1 MEGFVLDPQEPAVV
15 SPRSPDRAELRDR
28 VVHEASERARAHALR
43 LVVEPSRRASDL
55 VMLWFQ
61 GDRTDVLRAV
71 GGWEPDEGVTLQIA
85 HAGPCA
91 GRYELVLFAAV
102 ERTSAR
108 RAA

>member
-1 MEGFVLDPQEPAVV
+1 MEGYVLDPKEPAT
-15 SPRSPDRAELRDR
+15 PRPARRTELRDR
-28 VVHEASERARAHALR
+28 VVAEAGEVARAHELR
-43 LVVEPSRRASDL
+43 LVVEPARRASDL
-55 VMLWFQ
+55 AMLWFQ

-71 GGWEPDEGVTLQIA
+71 GEWDPGSDVALQIA

-102 ERTSAR
+102 ERHAEA